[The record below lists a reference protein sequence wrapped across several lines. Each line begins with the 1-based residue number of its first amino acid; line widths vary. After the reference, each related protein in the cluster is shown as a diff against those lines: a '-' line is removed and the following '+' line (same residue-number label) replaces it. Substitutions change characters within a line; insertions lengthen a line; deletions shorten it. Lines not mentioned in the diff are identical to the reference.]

1 MMSSHSPPSRRQ
13 LKHFKEAAELSTPLR
28 LSVLS
33 SSTASPGGEGGEGEG
48 GREFIRGKRH
58 LPPFKNL
65 GGSESLERQTATEF
79 QWECDKRPC
88 RRAAAAC
95 GFTFSGNCPNT
106 NEMYKVNCRLWCRG
120 RGPLVL
126 ISYFLSF
133 STAQTATNVKSEGK
147 KMTPLSLIA
156 VLALLKCQPCVAADQ
171 LHFEQQ
177 QIFINTSSTSLPFF
191 VWLSLEKTR

>member
-33 SSTASPGGEGGEGEG
+33 SSTASPGGGGREE

-79 QWECDKRPC
+79 Q
-88 RRAAAAC
+88 
-95 GFTFSGNCPNT
+95 
-106 NEMYKVNCRLWCRG
+106 
-120 RGPLVL
+120 
-126 ISYFLSF
+126 
-133 STAQTATNVKSEGK
+133 
-147 KMTPLSLIA
+147 
-156 VLALLKCQPCVAADQ
+156 
-171 LHFEQQ
+171 
-177 QIFINTSSTSLPFF
+177 
-191 VWLSLEKTR
+191 